1 MNDNLF
7 LIPADDQLDNVQDY
21 LANSGIGA
29 MLLKRRLEP
38 ITKTFEFC
46 VIDAPPQR
54 SQICMTVIGAG
65 DVVVIPAEASVKGYG
80 SLIRTIDLM
89 SNLQGVGATQAQTIG
104 VIPFRDRWIG
114 ANQSQESRLAIEG
127 MKEEVG
133 EVLVLPSIRESE
145 RYKQA
150 INQQKTLSALGYPDL
165 EYPLEVLLEKIE
177 LVKKG

>member
-1 MNDNLF
+1 LTF
-7 LIPADDQLDNVQDY
+7 
-21 LANSGIGA
+21 NS
-29 MLLKRRLEP
+29 
-38 ITKTFEFC
+38 
-46 VIDAPPQR
+46 
-54 SQICMTVIGAG
+54 
-65 DVVVIPAEASVKGYG
+65 
-80 SLIRTIDLM
+80 
-89 SNLQGVGATQAQTIG
+89 VGAIQAQTIG

-133 EVLVLPSIRESE
+133 DVLVLPSIRESE

-177 LVKKG
+177 LVKKRIDK

>member
-1 MNDNLF
+1 MR
-7 LIPADDQLDNVQDY
+7 
-21 LANSGIGA
+21 GA
-29 MLLKRRLEP
+29 
-38 ITKTFEFC
+38 C
-46 VIDAPPQR
+46 H
-54 SQICMTVIGAG
+54 
-65 DVVVIPAEASVKGYG
+65 
-80 SLIRTIDLM
+80 
-89 SNLQGVGATQAQTIG
+89 
-104 VIPFRDRWIG
+104 PFR
-114 ANQSQESRLAIEG
+114 SRLAIEG